1 MELLDGVENMVVV
14 EAEAVE
20 KPKLVMVELLC
31 MVLVAEEEELGITP
45 LELKLVEHGVL
56 I

>member
-1 MELLDGVENMVVV
+1 MVLLDGVENLVAV
-14 EAEAVE
+14 EAEVVE
-20 KPKLVMVELLC
+20 KPKLVMVELQC
-31 MVLVAEEEELGITP
+31 MVLVEGAEELGITP